1 MPAVS
6 NSSPLIFLA
15 AIGQFQLL
23 HEIYGEILVPPAVW
37 RETVA
42 AGAGRTGAAEVRQA
56 PWIRHQAPSDQDVT
70 SLLLEILD
78 SGEAEAIA
86 LAMSLG
92 PRIPVVLDDLRA
104 RRVAEEIGL
113 VVTGTAGILVQ
124 AKGMGLIPAF
134 GPMLIELRTVGLYL
148 SDSAIER
155 LLQLANER

>member
-1 MPAVS
+1 
-6 NSSPLIFLA
+6 
-15 AIGQFQLL
+15 
-23 HEIYGEILVPPAVW
+23 
-37 RETVA
+37 
-42 AGAGRTGAAEVRQA
+42 
-56 PWIRHQAPSDQDVT
+56 VT

-134 GPMLIELRTVGLYL
+134 GPMLTELRAVGLYL